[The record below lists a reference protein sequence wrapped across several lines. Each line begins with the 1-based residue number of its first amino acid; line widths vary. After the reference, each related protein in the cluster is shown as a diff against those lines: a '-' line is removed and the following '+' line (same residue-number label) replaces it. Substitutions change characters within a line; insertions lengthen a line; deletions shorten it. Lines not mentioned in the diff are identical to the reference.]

1 MPATPKAPGERVR
14 RNKDQPQ
21 WRTLP
26 AAQKFRKPP
35 ARATW
40 SKPTRDWWA
49 AIWRSPMASQW
60 LESDVFELL
69 YLGDLMELPK
79 KSAEH
84 YAEIRQLKDRFG
96 LNPKARRGLMWHVPL
111 EGADED
117 TGTTQTSNVRRLRA
131 V

>member
-1 MPATPKAPGERVR
+1 MST
-14 RNKDQPQ
+14 
-21 WRTLP
+21 
-26 AAQKFRKPP
+26 
-35 ARATW
+35 
-40 SKPTRDWWA
+40 
-49 AIWRSPMASQW
+49 QW

-96 LNPKARRGLMWHVPL
+96 LNPKARRALMWHVPL
-111 EGADED
+111 SDEGESLEEAVKP
-117 TGTTQTSNVRRLRA
+117 SNVRRLRA